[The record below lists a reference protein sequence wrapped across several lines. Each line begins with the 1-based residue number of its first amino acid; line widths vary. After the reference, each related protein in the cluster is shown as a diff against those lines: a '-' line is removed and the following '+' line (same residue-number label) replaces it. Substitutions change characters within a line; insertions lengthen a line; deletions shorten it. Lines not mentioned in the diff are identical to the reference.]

1 MRTSWFLLIFALIFN
16 NCLAQDEDPNVVFEK
31 RLLQWIEAANAVEDN
46 QNQTNIA
53 QLDDAFRDLRTF
65 ARQYPDSKYAD
76 DADLIRYKSTEVSSD
91 KWDEFLTKYSSG
103 KSEDFTK
110 EQLGKLK
117 GNLVS
122 LAYECSV
129 PYELI
134 PIYTQGQVCW
144 LSENFVE
151 AEKRFSEFLQKIE
164 LHYPELKNLSPD
176 PYIKLLMVYK
186 QLNKRKE
193 YDKIKEKVFIL
204 FPAKREFAENL
215 WP

>member
-1 MRTSWFLLIFALIFN
+1 MGIFWVLFITVLAFT

-31 RLLQWIEAANAVEDN
+31 RLLQWIEAANVVEDN

-53 QLDDAFRDLRTF
+53 QLDNAFRDLRTF

-103 KSEDFTK
+103 KIEDFTK

-122 LAYECSV
+122 FTYECSV

-134 PIYTQGQVCW
+134 PIYSQGQACW
-144 LSENFVE
+144 LSGNFVE

-164 LHYPELKNLSPD
+164 VYYPELKNLSPD

>member
-1 MRTSWFLLIFALIFN
+1 MKMSWCLLMFALIFN
-16 NCLAQDEDPNVVFEK
+16 NCLAQDEDPNVVFEQ
-31 RLLQWIEAANAVEDN
+31 RLLQWIGAANAVEDD
-46 QNQTNIA
+46 QNQTNIVK
-53 QLDDAFRDLRTF
+53 LDDTFRDLRTF

-103 KSEDFTK
+103 KIEDFTR

-122 LAYECSV
+122 FAYECSV

-134 PIYTQGQVCW
+134 PIYAKGQVCW
-144 LSENFVE
+144 LSEDFVE

-164 LHYPELKNLSPD
+164 VYYPDLKSLSPD

-193 YDKIKEKVFIL
+193 YDKIKEKLFIL